1 MNDKYTSQIEDKIWT
16 VLAGWMHF
24 FGNSCGCAC
33 LLEVWCSSGVL
44 DDIAQQGRC
53 DFVPLQLRPIRLL
66 LVFLLLVVFLRLP
79 LLPLN
84 DYNYSCSTTTI
95 TFPVR
100 LPKSSY
106 NDSCQTTQKFIQS
119 KFAPKVPLKSM
130 VRNIQRVE
138 LVILCLDFFHFFSIT
153 QLKKIDY
160 VECDHLNLDLKLPV

>member
-53 DFVPLQLRPIRLL
+53 DFVPLQQLLRQAPQLLPQCLRPIRLL

-79 LLPLN
+79 LLPLD
-84 DYNYSCSTTTI
+84 DYNYSCSTATI

-119 KFAPKVPLKSM
+119 KFATKVPLTSM

-138 LVILCLDFFHFFSIT
+138 W
-153 QLKKIDY
+153 
-160 VECDHLNLDLKLPV
+160 